1 VLYSHKDDLVYVNP
15 IEEDGQVLTTFGT
28 LPALKGDFL
37 ITHIDGTTR
46 IISEKE
52 LNESYV
58 PVEKVDKPKI
68 DLEQMALNYANIE
81 EWSTIEEEDYISRF
95 QESVRKR
102 NKNN

>member
-15 IEEDGQVLTTFGT
+15 IEEDGRVLTTFGT
-28 LPALKGDFL
+28 LSALKGNFL
-37 ITHIDGTTR
+37 ITHLDGTTR
-46 IISEKE
+46 IISGKE

-58 PVEKVDKPKI
+58 PVEKVDKPKVDI
-68 DLEQMALNYANIE
+68 EQMELNYAQN
-81 EWSTIEEEDYISRF
+81 WSTLEDEEYINEF

>member
-15 IEEDGQVLTTFGT
+15 IEEDGQVLTTFGK
-28 LPALKGDFL
+28 LPALKGNFL
-37 ITHIDGTTR
+37 ITHLDGTTR

-58 PVEKVDKPKI
+58 PVERVKPKF
-68 DLEQMALNYANIE
+68 DMEQTELNYAQN
-81 EWSTIEEEDYISRF
+81 WSTLEDEEYINEF